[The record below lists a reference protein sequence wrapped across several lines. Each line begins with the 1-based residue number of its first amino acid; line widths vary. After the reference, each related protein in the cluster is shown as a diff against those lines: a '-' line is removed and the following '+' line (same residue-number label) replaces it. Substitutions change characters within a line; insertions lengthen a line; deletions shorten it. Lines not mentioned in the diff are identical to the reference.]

1 MESSQHGRGAVRKK
15 ILVFIAI
22 GWIMLLIGDRIDE
35 LRLYQG
41 ANLAMYTIGLASIVL
56 LTGYSGQVSLGNGAL
71 MAVGAYSAA
80 LSLNNLK
87 FPVWATFIIAIIA
100 AAIFGM
106 ILGFAAARLSGPY
119 LAGTTLA
126 LAVGLPAIANQFS
139 IFGGEQGISFN
150 IGMPPAKLGAD
161 FLLYKWFFWI
171 ALSLALI
178 CTWILQNLLRS
189 RYGRTWRAIRIN
201 RTAAQLQGINAP
213 RKQVLAFTFSAAVAG
228 LAGAMLAMTISTVS
242 PSAFPLTLSFSI
254 LTGAV
259 ISGIA
264 TLPGVV
270 IGAFT
275 LVVVPELVDALT
287 SKAALSEGV
296 SANLP
301 GFVISALLVLTILF
315 APNGP
320 IENSHRNRAKRE
332 SKP

>member
-1 MESSQHGRGAVRKK
+1 
-15 ILVFIAI
+15 
-22 GWIMLLIGDRIDE
+22 MLLIGDRIDE

-87 FPVWATFIIAIIA
+87 LPVWATFIVAIIA

-171 ALSLALI
+171 ATFLALI
-178 CTWILQNLLRS
+178 SLFVTSNIVDS
-189 RYGRTWRAIRIN
+189 RFGRTWRAIRGN
-201 RTAAQLQGINAP
+201 SLATELSGVNVGRS
-213 RKQVLAFTFSAAVAG
+213 KVLAFSVSAGLAG
-228 LAGAMLAMTISTVS
+228 LAGAVLAMTTSLVS
-242 PSAFPLTLSFSI
+242 PGSFALSLSFA
-254 LTGAV
+254 LVTGAV
-259 ISGIA
+259 LAGISS
-264 TLPGVV
+264 LPGVMLGAV
-270 IGAFT
+270 I
-275 LVVVPELVDALT
+275 LVAIPEIADVVAHRLGD
-287 SKAALSEGV
+287 SERV
-296 SANLP
+296 TTHLP
-301 GFVISALLVLTILF
+301 GLIVSVLLILSVIFT
-315 APNGP
+315 PNGP
-320 IENSHRNRAKRE
+320 GENLRKHRKKRA
-332 SKP
+332 

>member
-1 MESSQHGRGAVRKK
+1 MRKK

-22 GWIMLLIGDRIDE
+22 GWIMLLIGDCIDE

-87 FPVWATFIIAIIA
+87 FPVWATFIVAIIA
-100 AAIFGM
+100 AAVFGM

-171 ALSLALI
+171 ATFLALI
-178 CTWILQNLLRS
+178 SLFVTSNIVDS
-189 RYGRTWRAIRIN
+189 RFGRTWRAIRGN
-201 RTAAQLQGINAP
+201 SLATELSGVNVGRS
-213 RKQVLAFTFSAAVAG
+213 KVLAFSVSAGLAG
-228 LAGAMLAMTISTVS
+228 LAGAVLAMTTSLVS
-242 PSAFPLTLSFSI
+242 PGSFALSLSFA
-254 LTGAV
+254 LVTGAV
-259 ISGIA
+259 LAGISS
-264 TLPGVV
+264 LPGVMLGAV
-270 IGAFT
+270 I
-275 LVVVPELVDALT
+275 LVAIPEIADVVAHRLGD
-287 SKAALSEGV
+287 SERV
-296 SANLP
+296 TTHLP
-301 GFVISALLVLTILF
+301 GLIVSVLLILSVIFT
-315 APNGP
+315 PNGP
-320 IENSHRNRAKRE
+320 GENLRKHRKKRA
-332 SKP
+332 

>member
-1 MESSQHGRGAVRKK
+1 MRKK

-87 FPVWATFIIAIIA
+87 LPVWATFIVAIIA

-171 ALSLALI
+171 ATFLALI
-178 CTWILQNLLRS
+178 SLFVTSNIVDS
-189 RYGRTWRAIRIN
+189 RFGRTWRAIRGN
-201 RTAAQLQGINAP
+201 SLATELSGVNVGRS
-213 RKQVLAFTFSAAVAG
+213 KVLAFSVSAGLAG
-228 LAGAMLAMTISTVS
+228 LAGAVLAMTTSLVS
-242 PSAFPLTLSFSI
+242 PGSFALSLSFA
-254 LTGAV
+254 LVTGAV
-259 ISGIA
+259 LAGISS
-264 TLPGVV
+264 LPGVMLGAV
-270 IGAFT
+270 I
-275 LVVVPELVDALT
+275 LVAIPEIADVVAHRLGD
-287 SKAALSEGV
+287 SERV
-296 SANLP
+296 TTHLP
-301 GFVISALLVLTILF
+301 GLIVSVLLILSVIFT
-315 APNGP
+315 PNGP
-320 IENSHRNRAKRE
+320 GENLRKHRKKRA
-332 SKP
+332 